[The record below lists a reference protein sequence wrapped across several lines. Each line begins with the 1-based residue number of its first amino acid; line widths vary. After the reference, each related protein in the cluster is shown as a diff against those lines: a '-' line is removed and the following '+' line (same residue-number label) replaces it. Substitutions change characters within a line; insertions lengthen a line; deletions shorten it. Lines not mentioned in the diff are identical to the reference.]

1 MEPKQLTAAIKKLK
15 TAHKLGHK
23 ILKKLDT
30 GGKKQHRVVGYKDAA
45 KSVNE
50 EEELEKP
57 LSQST
62 ARNYAMFT
70 RRYSKDDLKELVAQC
85 REHKHCPG
93 FDVVVRLM
101 AIRSKSKRRK
111 FTLQVL
117 KNRWEK
123 VRLGQ
128 EMRRTSATKSFKKRH
143 ADSQLEHRKRGRKPK
158 AIQEVKSL
166 LGELQ
171 SDAVKWQR
179 IYMILSEQRNPKKE
193 DVVGLGAELSI
204 GLMRDIKKLTEV
216 FKGFYEYE

>member
-23 ILKKLDT
+23 IRKKLDT
-30 GGKKQHRVVGYKDAA
+30 GGKKQHRVVGYRDAA
-45 KSVNE
+45 KKVSE
-50 EEELEKP
+50 DEKYISP
-57 LSQST
+57 GT

-128 EMRRTSATKSFKKRH
+128 EMRRTNATKSFKKRH